1 MRVALS
7 GTFWNQPTTGSGQY
21 VRALVAAL
29 RARAPQNEYVVIE
42 SSPVSG
48 QWLVVSGPKSAVGG
62 RSSSEAGR
70 RFAVRRSAH
79 KALSVV
85 AGSLVRHLAKV
96 WFEQIAFPRAC
107 RQARADVAHVPYF
120 GSPLVPPTR
129 TVVTIHD
136 LIPMVLPAYRGSFF
150 VRAYTALAA
159 QSARRADVIIADSE
173 CSKRDIVTH
182 LGIDAARVRVVYL
195 AADARY
201 RPLDDA
207 THIENVRRKYA
218 LPEKYFLY
226 LGGYDQRKNVR
237 VIIEAFARA
246 ALHRDGYRLVLAGV
260 NLGRDSAFFPDPRR
274 LARAANLPDDAVC
287 CIGWVEEED
296 KVALYAGARAF
307 LFPSRYEGFG
317 LPPLEAMACGVPVL
331 CANAASLPEVVGD
344 AAMLL
349 PPDDVDAWADALRV
363 LFTDDARRAEM
374 RARGSAQARKF
385 SWARCA
391 EETLEVYGIVC
402 NS

>member
-1 MRVALS
+1 MTDDEGRKTEDEGRMRIAIS
-7 GTFWNQPTTGSGQY
+7 GMFWNQPTTGSGQY

-29 RARAPQNEYVVIE
+29 GERAPQNEYVVIHP
-42 SSPVSG
+42 SS
-48 QWLVVSGPKSAVGG
+48 VVGH
-62 RSSSEAGR
+62 RSSVVGR
-70 RFAVRRSAH
+70 R
-79 KALSVV
+79 
-85 AGSLVRHLAKV
+85 SLVKNLAKV

-107 RQARADVAHVPYF
+107 RRVRADVAHVPYF
-120 GSPLVPPTR
+120 GSPLVPSTH

-136 LIPMVLPAYRGSFF
+136 LIPMVLPAYRGSML

-159 QSARRADVIIADSE
+159 QSARRADAIIADSE

-207 THIENVRRKYA
+207 AQIENVRRKYA

-260 NLGRDSAFFPDPRR
+260 NLGRDSEFFPDPRR
-274 LARAANLPDDAVC
+274 LARAANLLADALC
-287 CIGWVEEED
+287 CIGWVDEED

-331 CANAASLPEVVGD
+331 CANASSLPEVVGD
-344 AAMLL
+344 AAILV
-349 PPDDVDAWADALRV
+349 PPDDVNAWADALRV
-363 LFTDDARRAEM
+363 MLTDNARRAEM
-374 RARGSAQARKF
+374 RARGIVQARQF

-391 EETLEVYGIVC
+391 EETLTVYSVLRIA
-402 NS
+402 

>member
-1 MRVALS
+1 MKVAIN
-7 GTFWNQPTTGSGQY
+7 GMFWNQPTTGSGQY

-29 RARAPQNEYVVIE
+29 HQRAPQNDYVVIE
-42 SSPVSG
+42 PSKVRGQESG
-48 QWLVVSGPKSAVGG
+48 VRGQQSAV
-62 RSSSEAGR
+62 SSRLSSVIR
-70 RFAVRRSAH
+70 RWSAV
-79 KALSVV
+79 KN
-85 AGSLVRHLAKV
+85 LAKV
-96 WFEQIAFPRAC
+96 WFEQITFPRAC
-107 RQARADVAHVPYF
+107 QRARADVAHVPYF

-136 LIPMVLPAYRGSFF
+136 LIPIVLPAYRGSLL
-150 VRAYTALAA
+150 VRAYTALVA
-159 QSARRADVIIADSE
+159 QSARRADAIIADSE
-173 CSKRDIVTH
+173 CSKRDIVTR
-182 LGIDAARVRVVYL
+182 LGIDAMRVRVVYL

-201 RPLDDA
+201 RPLDDV
-207 THIENVRRKYA
+207 TPIENVRRKYA

-260 NLGRDSAFFPDPRR
+260 NLGRDSEFFPDPRR
-274 LARAANLPDDAVC
+274 LARAANLPDDALC
-287 CIGWVEEED
+287 CIGWVDEDD
-296 KVALYAGARAF
+296 KVALYAAAHAF

-331 CANAASLPEVVGD
+331 CANTSSLPEVVGD

-349 PPDDVDAWADALRV
+349 PPDDVDAWADAMRTML
-363 LFTDDARRAEM
+363 TNDAQRAEM
-374 RARGSAQARKF
+374 RARGIIQARKF

-391 EETLEVYGIVC
+391 EETAEVYCVLR
-402 NS
+402 SA